1 MRTLSAFNSLV
12 TAVADRGGGLNHYA
26 PNRHDTGSTSPRSV
40 GEVAL
45 IRDTISHYLPV
56 LIASCQINFLAPA
69 SRKKE
74 RIAGEGRAALG
85 FNGAVNCVRPDM
97 PALSL
102 RAGVHAESIPCSH
115 SVASGPR
122 RSGRGRPRM
131 PGRRSRAPSA
141 DSLDHGRFGGR
152 RFWPCAGASP

>member
-12 TAVADRGGGLNHYA
+12 TAVADRAGGAHPNP
-26 PNRHDTGSTSPRSV
+26 PNRADTGPTRPRSV

-45 IRDTISHYLPV
+45 IRDTISHCSPV
-56 LIASCQINFLAPA
+56 LITSYQINFFAPA

-74 RIAGEGRAALG
+74 RIAGEGRAALA
-85 FNGAVNCVRPDM
+85 FNGAVNCVRPDI

-102 RAGVHAESIPCSH
+102 RAGVHAESIPCSR

-122 RSGRGRPRM
+122 RSGRGRP
-131 PGRRSRAPSA
+131 
-141 DSLDHGRFGGR
+141 
-152 RFWPCAGASP
+152 